1 MVGLRERVD
10 HAGNVVMPLDR
21 DEVREAV
28 GELVDRGVR
37 GFVVSLMWSF
47 KNPDHERMVRE
58 VIEEEYP
65 DT

>member
-1 MVGLRERVD
+1 
-10 HAGNVVMPLDR
+10 MPLDR